1 MPYTTMPYTLI
12 GDSGTVIF
20 TKTGTVTSEDA
31 TMSSKVTSNPIEGG
45 GSITDHAVLDP
56 IKFNISGVVISSA
69 QYAMLETMWRNR
81 DLLTYRGAEAFDN
94 LLITSLQR
102 TRSTDN
108 AEGFGFRASFQQI
121 TITSAAFVDI
131 KAPTMSQQNNNTR
144 KSTKTTT
151 QNGLMITSS
160 EYVSYVAS
168 FNSTNV
174 NTSVAAGR
182 TNPSYAGY
190 NKTGVTK

>member
-1 MPYTTMPYTLI
+1 MLI
-12 GDSGTVIF
+12 GDSGTVLF
-20 TKTGTVTSEDA
+20 EKTATVTSEDT
-31 TMSSKVTSNPIEGG
+31 TMSSKVTSNSIEGG
-45 GSITDHAVLDP
+45 SNITDHAVLDP
-56 IKFNISGVVISSA
+56 IKFNIAGIVTSSA
-69 QYAMLETMWRNR
+69 QYATLEAMWRNR

-108 AEGFGFRASFQQI
+108 AEGFNFRASFQQI

-131 KAPTMSQQNNNTR
+131 QAPTMRQQDSGTKKSAETA

-151 QNGLMITSS
+151 QLSLVTTSS
-160 EYVSYVAS
+160 EYASYVAS

-190 NKTGVTK
+190 NKAVTK